1 MEKTVMK
8 RLVSV
13 IVILTLIFS
22 LAFAFL
28 NSQSVAHADSSNGQK
43 NIVTTQTTQWQYRDD
58 NRTPADG
65 WKTSERVTDTAWK
78 TAKGSFGAKRGAI
91 SNLGGGCVP
100 QTLLKQYIDGSSN
113 DIPVYYFRTTFDVTD
128 IAAVQGISGTVV
140 YDDAATVYVNGVK
153 IAGFDDG
160 SFDAN
165 GYGGS
170 NAGDPISADFSYTDI
185 SKLKCAGS
193 GAS

>member
-13 IVILTLIFS
+13 VVILTLIFS

-58 NRTPADG
+58 NQIPADG
-65 WKTSERVTDTAWK
+65 WKTSERVTDAAWK

-91 SNLGGGCVP
+91 SNLGGGCIP
-100 QTLLKQYIDGSSN
+100 QTLLKQYKTE
-113 DIPVYYFRTTFDVTD
+113 VQMTFRS
-128 IAAVQGISGTVV
+128 I
-140 YDDAATVYVNGVK
+140 
-153 IAGFDDG
+153 
-160 SFDAN
+160 
-165 GYGGS
+165 
-170 NAGDPISADFSYTDI
+170 ISARP
-185 SKLKCAGS
+185 LM
-193 GAS
+193 